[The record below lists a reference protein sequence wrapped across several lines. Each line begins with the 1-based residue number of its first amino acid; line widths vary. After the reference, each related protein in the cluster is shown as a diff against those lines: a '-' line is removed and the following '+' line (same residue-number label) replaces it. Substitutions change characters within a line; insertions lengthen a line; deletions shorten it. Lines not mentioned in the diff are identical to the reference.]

1 MRATNTPLVTFPFFF
16 WDPRLRIGPVSF
28 NFFIEE
34 GSPKEKGGRGERFK
48 EGKVKG
54 LSRKGQGRK
63 MDSRTVGIVG
73 GGQLGRMMAEA
84 ALRIGVKI
92 AVLDPLGKE
101 SPAGQVCW
109 KNDTSTSSH
118 KSTGIHRRFLPRF
131 VCRLQSLR
139 SKVRVC

>member
-1 MRATNTPLVTFPFFF
+1 
-16 WDPRLRIGPVSF
+16 
-28 NFFIEE
+28 
-34 GSPKEKGGRGERFK
+34 
-48 EGKVKG
+48 
-54 LSRKGQGRK
+54 

-109 KNDTSTSSH
+109 KNEYLNFPLTN
-118 KSTGIHRRFLPRF
+118 
-131 VCRLQSLR
+131 Q
-139 SKVRVC
+139 

>member
-1 MRATNTPLVTFPFFF
+1 MVVPNCST
-16 WDPRLRIGPVSF
+16 VS
-28 NFFIEE
+28 
-34 GSPKEKGGRGERFK
+34 KKGESRCQGRG
-48 EGKVKG
+48 
-54 LSRKGQGRK
+54 GQERK

-109 KNDTSTSSH
+109 KNEYLNFPLTN
-118 KSTGIHRRFLPRF
+118 
-131 VCRLQSLR
+131 Q
-139 SKVRVC
+139 